1 MRTQTSFKSVMLRTH
16 ARIANLLSR
25 DQVQRLAECPDL
37 ESFLE
42 ALKETPYGEITLEE
56 GVNPS
61 IQLERAFNQKFA
73 ERIAEIVKLT
83 PGARG
88 EFLHTYFHLR
98 FEVLNLKRI
107 LRGIFNNWE
116 PEEIADSLIPI
127 EPITV
132 KDYQPLTRCKSLEEA
147 VGLLEDT
154 PYKALRGELERVRQ
168 VEALWPLEHMLNQ
181 IYSKRVLALTASLPK
196 SDQRMVNAL
205 VRYENDVENI
215 LTALKYRGKEVEDF
229 EELFPVTYGVSLETL
244 TTVAKASDIESAIN
258 LLEEPYKTVLD
269 PLRTGDVAM
278 VRAMLRRGKCDVA
291 SRAKAMDQFGFNVI
305 LAFLVYS
312 EAEKDNL
319 VGLAWGKAQ
328 GLPPENLLKYIV
340 LPRG

>member
-1 MRTQTSFKSVMLRTH
+1 MNPIVRTEV
-16 ARIANLLSR
+16 
-25 DQVQRLAECPDL
+25 
-37 ESFLE
+37 
-42 ALKETPYGEITLEE
+42 LEE
-56 GVNPS
+56 RTYQSNIAREAIRRNTLVVLPTALGKTVIAILVASHFLYNYSNMKVLVMAPTRPLVLQHHDTFMRFLKLRPQDAQVLTGRLDPEYRLHAWRGPFRIYFATPQVVRNDHELGMSLRDFSLLVFDECHRARKNYAYTRVAQAYVNESP
-61 IQLERAFNQKFA
+61 
-73 ERIAEIVKLT
+73 
-83 PGARG
+83 
-88 EFLHTYFHLR
+88 H
-98 FEVLNLKRI
+98 
-107 LRGIFNNWE
+107 
-116 PEEIADSLIPI
+116 PI
-127 EPITV
+127 I
-132 KDYQPLTRCKSLEEA
+132 
-147 VGLLEDT
+147 
-154 PYKALRGELERVRQ
+154 
-168 VEALWPLEHMLNQ
+168 
-181 IYSKRVLALTASLPK
+181 LALTASLPK